1 MVGEK
6 ARTQLS
12 SALQSGT
19 DVSIDI
25 NSLQPKRI
33 NSILQKEGVE
43 LLPTSTR
50 NFQIVEGNFAVG
62 VENSDGSVQI
72 MTRSVGDTAWKITK
86 CGAALA
92 LAIYPDTK
100 AYKFAKGL
108 GGIKQTAK
116 LLVGA
121 TTKAEKKKF
130 LLGLGMEV
138 MGIAD
143 VEQYCLS

>member
-6 ARTQLS
+6 TRTQLS

-25 NSLQPKRI
+25 NSLQLKRI

-62 VENSDGSVQI
+62 VENSDGSV
-72 MTRSVGDTAWKITK
+72 
-86 CGAALA
+86 
-92 LAIYPDTK
+92 
-100 AYKFAKGL
+100 
-108 GGIKQTAK
+108 
-116 LLVGA
+116 
-121 TTKAEKKKF
+121 
-130 LLGLGMEV
+130 
-138 MGIAD
+138 
-143 VEQYCLS
+143 

>member
-1 MVGEK
+1 M
-6 ARTQLS
+6 
-12 SALQSGT
+12 
-19 DVSIDI
+19 
-25 NSLQPKRI
+25 
-33 NSILQKEGVE
+33 
-43 LLPTSTR
+43 PTSTR

-92 LAIYPDTK
+92 LAIYPGTK

-116 LLVGA
+116 LLVDA

-138 MGIAD
+138 LGIAD

>member
-6 ARTQLS
+6 TRTQLS

-25 NSLQPKRI
+25 NSLQLKRI

-72 MTRSVGDTAWKITK
+72 MTRSVGDTA
-86 CGAALA
+86 
-92 LAIYPDTK
+92 
-100 AYKFAKGL
+100 
-108 GGIKQTAK
+108 
-116 LLVGA
+116 
-121 TTKAEKKKF
+121 
-130 LLGLGMEV
+130 
-138 MGIAD
+138 
-143 VEQYCLS
+143 